1 MRLLSVLLFLISVI
15 AIANADY
22 QYAYCQFNQLSI
34 GAVEGAAHIL
44 NADSGSKLSITF
56 DFTSSYAQN
65 TQFAAQILT
74 YGYNPSSMT
83 NLGAV
88 FDPTNVKTA
97 GCPSGTPRAGDI
109 GNIVAK
115 GGNVTAQTITLT
127 VPTITDDAN
136 SIIGRSIAIYSGSYD
151 CSNAANS
158 VLGDMISFCTI
169 GVGNIDKS
177 NIDKTQLTG
186 VNTASSY
193 SQLENAIGFAVVY
206 NTTVTNGDYVE
217 GRVLFK
223 ALNSSFI
230 QVSAKVSG
238 LSYQAHGFHVHQ
250 FGDLSLKTGDSIGGH
265 FFKSG
270 QDHALPPNETRHYG
284 DFGNF
289 CAFSQDMMDTG
300 YYYYETDHVTAAL
313 VIGRGMAIHNFTDQ
327 GNTIVGGARCSQGV
341 IALIQDPEYSLN
353 IPVDWKWDVICK
365 NGSYYG
371 DMATSMGEGSY
382 SDVQPGS
389 SSTVI
394 PFFALIIF
402 SIIFAL
408 L

>member
-1 MRLLSVLLFLISVI
+1 MRLLSVLVFLISVI
-15 AIANADY
+15 AIAKTDY
-22 QYAYCQFNQLSI
+22 QYAFCKFNELSI
-34 GAVEGAAHIL
+34 GGVEGIAHLLSADGTTL
-44 NADSGSKLSITF
+44 NITF
-56 DFTSSYAQN
+56 DFTTSYAQN

-83 NLGAV
+83 NLGSV

-109 GNIVAK
+109 GNIQAN
-115 GGNVTAQTITLT
+115 GGNVEAQTISLTL
-127 VPTITDDAN
+127 PNIKDDAN
-136 SIIGRSIAIYSGSYD
+136 SIIGRSIAIYGGSYD
-151 CSNAANS
+151 CSDPSKS
-158 VLGDMISFCTI
+158 VIGDMISFCTI
-169 GVGNIDKS
+169 GVGNIDYS
-177 NIDKTQLTG
+177 SFDKTKLTG

-193 SQLENAIGFAVVY
+193 SNLENAIGLAVVY
-206 NTTVTNGDYVE
+206 NTTVTKGDYIE

-250 FGDLSLKTGDSIGGH
+250 FGDVSSDNGTSIGGH
-265 FFKSG
+265 FLKTG
-270 QDHALPPNETRHYG
+270 QEHSLPPSGTRHYG

-313 VIGRGMAIHNFTDQ
+313 VIGRGMAVHNFTDK
-327 GNTIVGGARCSQGV
+327 GNSDVGGSRCGQGV
-341 IALIQDPEYSLN
+341 IALIQDADYSLN
-353 IPVDWKWDVICK
+353 LPMDWKWDVICT

-371 DMATSMGEGSY
+371 DMSTSMNSESY
-382 SDVQPGS
+382 SDNYPGS

>member
-1 MRLLSVLLFLISVI
+1 MRLLSVLLFLISIISI
-15 AIANADY
+15 AKADY
-22 QYAYCQFNQLSI
+22 QYAFCKFNELSI
-34 GAVEGAAHIL
+34 GGVEGFAHLLSEDGVTL
-44 NADSGSKLSITF
+44 NITF
-56 DFTSSYAQN
+56 DFTTSYVQN

-88 FDPTNVKTA
+88 FDPTNVNVA

-109 GNIVAK
+109 GNIAAN

-127 VPTITDDAN
+127 IPNIKDNAN
-136 SIIGRSIAIYSGSYD
+136 SIIGRSIAIYSGGYD
-151 CSNAANS
+151 CSNPSKS
-158 VLGDMISFCTI
+158 VIGDMISFCTV
-169 GVGNIDKS
+169 GVGNIDYS
-177 NIDKTQLTG
+177 GFNKTKLTG

-193 SQLENAIGFAVVY
+193 SQLQNAIGLAMVY
-206 NTTVTNGDYVE
+206 NTTITKGDYIE

-223 ALNSSFI
+223 AINSSFI

-250 FGDLSLKTGDSIGGH
+250 FGDTSTVDGNSIGGH
-265 FFKSG
+265 YLAAG
-270 QDHALPPNETRHYG
+270 QSHALPPNSTRHYG

-313 VIGRGMAIHNFTDQ
+313 VIGRGMAVHNFTDD
-327 GNTIVGGARCSQGV
+327 GIVVGGARCSQGV
-341 IALIQDPEYSLN
+341 IALIADQDFSLN
-353 IPVDWKWDVICK
+353 IPTDWKWDIICK

-371 DMATSMGEGSY
+371 DIAGSMNSQSY
-382 SDVQPGS
+382 SDNMPGS
-389 SSTVI
+389 SSNIV

>member
-22 QYAYCQFNQLSI
+22 QYAFCKFNELSI
-34 GAVEGAAHIL
+34 GAVEGTAHL
-44 NADSGSKLSITF
+44 LSTDGTTLDITF
-56 DFTSSYAQN
+56 DFTTSYAQN

-83 NLGAV
+83 NLGVV

-97 GCPSGTPRAGDI
+97 GCPSGTSRAGDI
-109 GNIVAK
+109 GNIAAK
-115 GGNVTAQTITLT
+115 GGNVTSQTISLT
-127 VPTITDDAN
+127 IPNIKDDAN

-151 CSNAANS
+151 CADASKS
-158 VLGDMISFCTI
+158 VIGDMISFCTI
-169 GVGNIDKS
+169 GVGNIDYLQS
-177 NIDKTQLTG
+177 DKTKLVG

-193 SQLENAIGFAVVY
+193 SNLQNAIGLAVVY
-206 NTTVTNGDYVE
+206 NTTVTKGDYIE

-250 FGDLSLKTGDSIGGH
+250 FGDTSTVDGKSIGGH
-265 FFKSG
+265 FSKSG
-270 QDHALPPNETRHYG
+270 QSHSLPPNGTRDYG

-313 VIGRGMAIHNFTDQ
+313 VIGRGMAVHNSTDK
-327 GNTIVGGARCSQGV
+327 GTSDVGGARCSQGV
-341 IALIQDPEYSLN
+341 IALIADADYSLN
-353 IPVDWKWDVICK
+353 LPMDWKWDVICS

-371 DMATSMGEGSY
+371 DLTGSMSSY
-382 SDVQPGS
+382 SDNYPGS

-394 PFFALIIF
+394 PFFALIII